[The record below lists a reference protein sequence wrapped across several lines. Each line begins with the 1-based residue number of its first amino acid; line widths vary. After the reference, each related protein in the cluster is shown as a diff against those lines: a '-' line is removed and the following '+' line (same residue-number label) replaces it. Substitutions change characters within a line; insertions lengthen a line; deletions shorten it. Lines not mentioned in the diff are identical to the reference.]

1 MHDTDW
7 QVDAMGKK
15 FAQQQTIIT
24 REFFNA
30 GLQMGRQQIIDMLC
44 IVLHDPKYM
53 KKDTFGAERLDIV
66 IKGIGEKMDYFYRA
80 WQKVDDADYWQAK
93 MDAYLADCFG
103 VACLEG
109 TFHQRYEFSPEYD
122 YKNAR
127 WKK

>member
-1 MHDTDW
+1 
-7 QVDAMGKK
+7 MGKK
-15 FAQQQTIIT
+15 FAERQQGIQ

-44 IVLHDPKYM
+44 LVLHNKKYV
-53 KKDTFGAERLDIV
+53 KKDTFGAKRLDIV
-66 IKGIGEKMDYFYRA
+66 IKGIGEMMDYFYRA

-93 MDAYLADCFG
+93 LDAYLADCFG
-103 VACLEG
+103 VAGLEG

-122 YKNAR
+122 YKKGE